1 MIMKKY
7 LLAVLA
13 LGATM
18 MMACEP
24 ANKGNEPEAP
34 EVTPDLVVGAE
45 SEYSMVQGII
55 TPYGDYYEVGAAN
68 YFMEL
73 ACLVSGE
80 DGMPTQAI
88 ILALDYNLAADNV
101 DGLGTVTADIL
112 NPTTESYSFAPGTY
126 LPGFIQ
132 EGFLMGSGVMIQD
145 YTTNTVTNYLFAHG
159 DITISKTGD
168 VCSVKGLVTC
178 EDGKVVKLNYE
189 GALGLYD
196 EEGNSDIAPM
206 KKGVQLKK

>member
-1 MIMKKY
+1 MKKY

-24 ANKGNEPEAP
+24 ANKEGNEP
-34 EVTPDLVVGAE
+34 EVTPDFVVNAE

-68 YFMEL
+68 YYLEL

-80 DGMPTQAI
+80 DGMPMQAI
-88 ILALDYNLAADNV
+88 ILALDYSLAADNV
-101 DGLGTVTADIL
+101 DGLGTVKADVL
-112 NPTTESYSFAPGTY
+112 NPTTEDYSYAPGTY
-126 LPGFIQ
+126 VPGFVR
-132 EGFLMGSGVMIQD
+132 ENFLVGSGIMIQD
-145 YTTNTVTNYLFAHG
+145 YTTNTITNYVFVHG
-159 DITISKTGD
+159 DITVSKAGD
-168 VCSVKGLVTC
+168 VYSVKGLVTC

-189 GALGLYD
+189 GALVFYD
-196 EEGNSDIAPM
+196 EEGNSGIAPL
-206 KKGVQLKK
+206 KKGIQLKK